1 MSPPTPPPPPLPPRS
16 AKQLLELGLAQ
27 TQRGEFEAAMANLQQ
42 ACRLSRHGGEQFK
55 AQRAL
60 VSLYRQTQ
68 QTQEAIALCQ
78 DLSQHSHP
86 KVRAWADEKLG
97 QLTSI
102 SEEPPPLR
110 SLGVCSPRRQPR
122 RPSPRPTGTLQPAPQ
137 QPEPHRLRGT
147 RISL

>member
-102 SEEPPPLR
+102 SEEPPP
-110 SLGVCSPRRQPR
+110 SEALGFVPLEDNPDAQAPAQRELYSPP
-122 RPSPRPTGTLQPAPQ
+122 PQ